1 MTPGASLGLFVAGL
15 LIQVLGYIPVLVL
28 GLCLQDQPLGRMIAF
43 VLWLVWLFLPLLG
56 IFGIVVGVRCYLRNI
71 GTFLPFLGIVMNALW
86 LAALGIVCFYFFV
99 VGIRV

>member
-15 LIQVLGYIPVLVL
+15 LIQVLGYIPVLIL

-43 VLWLVWLFLPLLG
+43 VLLLIWLFLPLFG

-71 GTFLPFLGIVMNALW
+71 GTFLPFLGIVMNTLW
-86 LAALGIVCFYFFV
+86 LTALGIVCFYLFV
-99 VGIRV
+99 VRISV

>member
-15 LIQVLGYIPVLVL
+15 LIQVLGYIPVLIL

-43 VLWLVWLFLPLLG
+43 VLWLIWLFLPLLG

-86 LAALGIVCFYFFV
+86 LAALGIVCFYLFV
-99 VGIRV
+99 AGISV